1 MEQSKNNIAQKKAKA
16 YAVKSPA
23 DMLHIKDVDMT
34 GRIVTGFYSTA
45 NYFDSDRDVILPG
58 ATSKSITENG
68 PASTSVAKIK
78 HLMFHDWTLLPGKI
92 QTLTEKTMPVAGV
105 KMTGLYFETLMAK
118 TQLGTDTLTNYQ
130 EGIYDNHSIGYQYM
144 DGEWID
150 EDADGWQKA
159 LDKLINPDDAIKV
172 GYMYLWKEIKLWE
185 GSTVAFGANDMTPY
199 FGLKAEDADDVRVLK
214 LQQKI
219 INITNALK
227 NGTQSDEMMFSL
239 QMQLKQ
245 LSQVISEIFQPD
257 PSIKST
263 MKSRRAESSIAA
275 AEEINFSEV
284 LVHPFFQS

>member
-275 AEEINFSEV
+275 AEEINLNEV